1 MPKRTK
7 YVKGGPL
14 KQTFKTN
21 VADLNVYFDKGAY
34 SADIGTDSVRAGVQ
48 GSGFKPP
55 SVIKGSANYKGF
67 EAAGSYNLNNKNK
80 SVTATKRIGKNT
92 KVKVGV
98 QKNYDGVGGF
108 ANVEMTW

>member
-34 SADIGTDSVRAGVQ
+34 SADIGTNRVRAGVQ
-48 GSGFKPP
+48 GSGLKPP
-55 SVIKGSANYKGF
+55 SVIKGSADYKGF
-67 EAAGSYNLNNKNK
+67 EELRRCRRICKCKNDM
-80 SVTATKRIGKNT
+80 VAIYG
-92 KVKVGV
+92 
-98 QKNYDGVGGF
+98 
-108 ANVEMTW
+108 